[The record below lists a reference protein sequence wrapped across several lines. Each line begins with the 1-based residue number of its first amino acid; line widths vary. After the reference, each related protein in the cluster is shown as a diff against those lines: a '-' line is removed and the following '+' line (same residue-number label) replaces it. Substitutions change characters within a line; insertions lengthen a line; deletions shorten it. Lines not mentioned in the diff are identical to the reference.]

1 MYDAVEYQSN
11 TFQYDFNNRIMM
23 IIIVQNW
30 LVQFVI
36 QS

>member
-11 TFQYDFNNRIMM
+11 TFQYDFNNRIIM

-36 QS
+36 KS

>member
-36 QS
+36 KS